1 MVHKVMLRDLIVKTY
16 RPKIFEVIF
25 TGTHGLKGRFQLRL
39 RGQIERRWTKIL
51 VSFQK
56 EC

>member
-1 MVHKVMLRDLIVKTY
+1 MVHKVMLRDLVVKTY
-16 RPKIFEVIF
+16 RPKVFEVIF
-25 TGTHGLKGRFQLRL
+25 TGEHGLKGRFQLSL
-39 RGQIERRWTKIL
+39 RGQIERRRTNIL

>member
-16 RPKIFEVIF
+16 RPNIFEVIF
-25 TGTHGLKGRFQLRL
+25 TGAHGLKGRFQLRL
-39 RGQIERRWTKIL
+39 RGQIERRRTKIL